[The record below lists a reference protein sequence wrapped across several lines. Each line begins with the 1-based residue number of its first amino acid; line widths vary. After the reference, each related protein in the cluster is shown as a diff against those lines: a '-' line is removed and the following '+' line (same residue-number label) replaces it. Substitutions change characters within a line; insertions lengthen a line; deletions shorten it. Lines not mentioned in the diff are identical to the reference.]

1 MEETSVKPDPSQNR
15 HNDARPVT
23 TSSRAVVLSGLA
35 LFVLL
40 FVAGG
45 AWATYASLSGA
56 VIAPGQVAVLGKP
69 KTVQHL
75 DGGIVAEIAVDNGD
89 TVKKG
94 DLLVR
99 LDDTLLKANQA
110 IYRNRLTEALARR
123 ARLAAERDDT
133 EAIDWEHPAMDLF
146 GLELPEGAQ
155 ASQARL
161 FETRSK
167 TLSGQ
172 TSQLREKIAQYENQ
186 AKGIRALKGSK
197 TKQLDLLEEELEGI
211 RSLAEQGL
219 TRKSQLMGLERQRE
233 EIIGE
238 TAEDDAELA
247 RIANAVSETEIAILQ
262 AGREFQEAVLDELA
276 KTEAEINDMT
286 EQLHATME
294 QLKRIDIRAPVAG
307 IVHELSVFT
316 IGGVIGP
323 GSPIL
328 QIVPQDDGFEIE
340 ANIAPQF
347 VDELYPGQPATLR
360 FSAFNQRTTPE
371 LAGALKTISPNV
383 IVNEQTGL
391 SFYQVRLTVSDTELA
406 RLEGQAI
413 LPGMPVEAFIR
424 TRDRTPL
431 NYLLKPLTD
440 QIKRAFKE
448 E

>member
-1 MEETSVKPDPSQNR
+1 MKPEASHSPNE
-15 HNDARPVT
+15 NARPVA

-35 LFVLL
+35 LLVLL

-56 VIAPGQVAVLGKP
+56 VIAPGQIAVLGQP
-69 KTVQHL
+69 KTIQHL

-89 TVKKG
+89 TVEKG

-110 IYRNRLTEALARR
+110 IYQNRLTEALARR
-123 ARLAAERDDT
+123 ARLAAERDGAETISWDHPVLEVFDLDLPRDT
-133 EAIDWEHPAMDLF
+133 R
-146 GLELPEGAQ
+146 

-161 FETRSK
+161 FKTRRA
-167 TLSGQ
+167 TRLGQ
-172 TSQLREKIAQYENQ
+172 ASQLREKIAQYDNQ
-186 AKGIRALKGSK
+186 AKGIHALKGSK
-197 TKQLDLLEEELEGI
+197 ARQLALLEEELEGI

-233 EIIGE
+233 EIIGQS
-238 TAEDDAELA
+238 AEDDAELA
-247 RIANAVSETEIAILQ
+247 RIANAISETEIAILQ
-262 AGREFQEAVLDELA
+262 SGREFQEAVLGELA
-276 KTEAEINDMT
+276 QVEAEINDMA
-286 EQLHATME
+286 EQLHATKE
-294 QLKRIDIRAPVAG
+294 QLRRIDVRAPVAG
-307 IVHELSVFT
+307 IIHELSVFT
-316 IGGVIGP
+316 LGGVVGP

-328 QIVPQDDGFEIE
+328 QIVPQNGGFEIE
-340 ANIAPQF
+340 ANIEPQF

-371 LAGALKTISPNV
+371 LAGTLKTISPNV
-383 IVNEQTGL
+383 TINEQTGL
-391 SFYQVRLTVSDTELA
+391 SFYQVRLTVPDSELA

-413 LPGMPVEAFIR
+413 IPGMPVEAFIK

-440 QIKRAFKE
+440 QIKRAFRE